1 MCGDNVLS
9 GVMSDSPI
17 WRRRD
22 DVEPRDE
29 DDEDEDGVGDITS
42 SFVLLLEF
50 ELDDLL
56 VVIGILLMLLKF
68 G

>member
-1 MCGDNVLS
+1 
-9 GVMSDSPI
+9 
-17 WRRRD
+17 
-22 DVEPRDE
+22 VEPRDE
-29 DDEDEDGVGDITS
+29 DDEDEEGVGDITS